1 MKSPYRVPLMSE
13 IEKVPWNGYNV
24 VSTFSGCGGSCLGF
38 RMEGFRVPYAV
49 ELVQAAQETYRA
61 NDPSTFV
68 DGRNI
73 RTVTIEDIR
82 KVIGDGELDVLEGS
96 PPCNTFSAAGDRD
109 KSWGQVQSYSDVKE
123 RTDDLFFEYLR
134 LLEGLRPRMFV
145 AENVE
150 GLARGR
156 AKGLFIEIMTKMKA
170 LGYRAK
176 CKLLDAQW
184 MGVPQARKRTIFIG
198 VREDLGL
205 DPAFPEPLPYR
216 YSVRDACPNIVAIQ
230 KGGRPI
236 DGWRK
241 EVVWVS
247 SDITP
252 SPTIVASGLPAND
265 NIKLVRCDD
274 GTERKY
280 TVDELRRICGFPD
293 DFILTGSTAQQK
305 ERLGRAVPPV
315 MMAAIAR
322 EVKKV
327 LDEVGRR

>member
-1 MKSPYRVPLMSE
+1 MKPPYRVPLMSE
-13 IEKVPWNGYNV
+13 IEQVPWNGYNV

-38 RMEGFRVPYAV
+38 RMEGFRVLYAV
-49 ELVQAAQETYRA
+49 ELVPAAQETYRA
-61 NDPSTFV
+61 NDPNTFV

-96 PPCNTFSAAGDRD
+96 PPCNTFSTAGKRD
-109 KSWGQVQSYSDVKE
+109 KSWGKVQSYSDVKE

-134 LLEGLRPRMFV
+134 LLEGLRPKAFV

-156 AKGLFIEIMTKMKA
+156 AKGLFIEIMSKMKA

-184 MGVPQARKRTIFIG
+184 LGVPQVRKRTIFIG

-205 DPAFPEPLPYR
+205 DPVFPEPLPYR
-216 YSVRDACPNIVAIQ
+216 YSVRDACPNIIAIQ
-230 KGGRPI
+230 RQINGWKAGGAWVRS
-236 DGWRK
+236 
-241 EVVWVS
+241 EVRS
-247 SDITP
+247 
-252 SPTIVASGLPAND
+252 SPTILADGRSANSD
-265 NIKLVRCDD
+265 AQLVRCDD
-274 GTERKY
+274 GTERKH
-280 TVDELRRICGFPD
+280 TIEELRRICGFPD
-293 DFILTGSTAQQK
+293 DFVLTGSKAQQA

-327 LDEVGRR
+327 LDEAGRR